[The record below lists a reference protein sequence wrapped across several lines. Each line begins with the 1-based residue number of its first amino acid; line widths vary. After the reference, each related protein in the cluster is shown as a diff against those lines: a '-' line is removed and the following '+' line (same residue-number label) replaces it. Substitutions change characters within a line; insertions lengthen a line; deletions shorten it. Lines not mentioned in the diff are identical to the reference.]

1 MNVPPSSATPQLDT
15 ERLFAEKKRKFEDAD
30 KSFRDLVDS
39 LTEYKAAM
47 LHEAECGVTV
57 ATKIHKFFAVQ
68 DRQHK
73 QVANKFLEARQSI
86 RSKWVTDAEKN
97 FDADVLAPIK
107 SRLKEIPD
115 VRSYI
120 KNRSNAL
127 AEMQRRQKKLQAE
140 RRREGARFRDK
151 QRKCREMSEQY
162 SFHNDE
168 VIKRFSYLERNMGN
182 FVTSPLRSLVTIMSE
197 VSQAAVESLALVLT
211 MIAETPPITKDLSQ
225 TQTILMNDV
234 TGGVVDA
241 ECWDESFED
250 KNRNSSNN
258 NNSNSTSNED
268 TSNRDDD
275 RLDNIN
281 NPNAIDD
288 DPFEHLPNGPTRLD
302 HDSLATASPVT
313 NLSQFMH
320 TGLHS
325 VNTPGAFP
333 SSSAAGM
340 AVGKSHS
347 RVRSVETGP
356 GVSAVGME
364 TSPFADLSHISNPRR
379 ELSASSAPGDSS
391 SALTDRMGLGHSSTE
406 SPSKNPTA
414 LPVGIQPLVSH
425 SSTAS
430 HLHHHQSQ
438 QQQLSQQ
445 HYTAPGS
452 SSGHASHR
460 SVTTTLAVNSVPS
473 SSASTDNMVVTD
485 RATPSY
491 LLHSHP
497 APGMSYFA
505 NSSVASSVSAA
516 AAAAS
521 ASRMR
526 RQRVY
531 HGSIDTVGSAESS
544 SGNASNVILQHI
556 HPDRALSMDGLRPTS
571 TTTTTNITNSNA
583 AHKDFVGRLVAIYQ
597 FAPREDN
604 ELALEVGNVIEVISR
619 NDSGWWCGQCGRYRG
634 YFPQNYTRPLT
645 DKEELEY
652 MAEKERK
659 RKRRGHRR
667 QVSVDSKPSGQ
678 GQTPLPTQSSVTAN

>member
-68 DRQHK
+68 DRPHK

-97 FDADVLAPIK
+97 FEADVLAPIK

-162 SFHNDE
+162 SFHNEE

-182 FVTSPLRSLVTIMSE
+182 FVTAPLRSLVTIMSE
-197 VSQAAVESLALVLT
+197 VSQAAVDSLALVLT
-211 MIAETPPITKDLSQ
+211 MISETPPITKDLSRAPAM
-225 TQTILMNDV
+225 LNDV
-234 TGGVVDA
+234 TGGVVGA
-241 ECWDESFED
+241 ERWDESFED
-250 KNRNSSNN
+250 NNRNSSNN
-258 NNSNSTSNED
+258 NNNSHNTSNED

-275 RLDNIN
+275 QFDNIN
-281 NPNAIDD
+281 NPNATDD

-302 HDSLATASPVT
+302 QDSLVTASPVT

-320 TGLHS
+320 TGMHS
-325 VNTPGAFP
+325 INTPGGFR

-347 RVRSVETGP
+347 RVRSVEAGP

-364 TSPFADLSHISNPRR
+364 TSPFGDFSHISNPRR

-391 SALTDRMGLGHSSTE
+391 STLTDRIGLGHSSIE

-414 LPVGIQPLVSH
+414 LPAPIQPLVPH
-425 SSTAS
+425 GSTAT
-430 HLHHHQSQ
+430 HLHHQNQ
-438 QQQLSQQ
+438 QQQLLQQ
-445 HYTAPGS
+445 HYTTPGS
-452 SSGHASHR
+452 SSGHASHP
-460 SVTTTLAVNSVPS
+460 SVTTTVAVNSVPS
-473 SSASTDNMVVTD
+473 SNGSTDNMVVTD
-485 RATPSY
+485 RATPSH
-491 LLHSHP
+491 LVHTHP
-497 APGMSYFA
+497 ATGMSYFP
-505 NSSVASSVSAA
+505 NTSVASSASAA
-516 AAAAS
+516 AAAS
-521 ASRMR
+521 VSRMR
-526 RQRVY
+526 RQRVH

-556 HPDRALSMDGLRPTS
+556 HPDRPLSMDGLRPTS
-571 TTTTTNITNSNA
+571 TTTTTTNITNSNA
-583 AHKDFVGRLVAIYQ
+583 AHKEFIGRLVAIYQ
-597 FAPREDN
+597 FTPREEN

-678 GQTPLPTQSSVTAN
+678 GQAPLPTQSSVTAN